1 MTSSLGRA
9 CANTVVRWFLLLS
22 VAASLCAAQSSP
34 PAPELLRTT
43 SEPGRPGG
51 RLVIAEAT
59 EPKTF
64 NPVTVI
70 DRPSRDVVRRMTG
83 DLIHINRETQKT
95 EPALAKSWTVSRDG
109 TTFTLQLRRGIRFS
123 DGVPFDADD
132 VVFSFQVYLDEK
144 IDYPQRSFLFIHGK
158 PLLVQKIGP
167 YTVRFAFSSPYAAAE
182 RLFDSVAMLPR
193 HLLQKEYK
201 EGKLNQSWGLNTPPD
216 KMAGLGPFRL
226 KQVVPGERIVL
237 ERNPYY
243 WKIDSKGQ
251 KLPYLDEL
259 IFLNVPSRDA
269 QVLRFQAGEVH
280 ALESLT
286 ADNFVAMM
294 PEQKARHYKLYD
306 AGPGLEYN
314 FLVFNL
320 NNGLESRF
328 PEIAR
333 KQKWFKDPRFRGAIS
348 YAVDRSAI
356 VRLIYEGRGAP
367 LSTLVT
373 PGEKLWLDSAVPVPE
388 RSTAKARQLLQAAGF
403 SWKPDG
409 VLMDSGGRPVEF
421 TILASASNA
430 QRSQMATLI
439 QEDLKALG
447 MQVHAVTL
455 EFRSMIDRVTDS
467 HDYEAAIMGLAGGD
481 SDPNPAMNTLSS
493 DGSTH
498 LWCPDEKPP
507 LPVWQAQL
515 DDLMQKQLVAISYR
529 LRKQI
534 FDQAQEIVA
543 REQPLVFLASPHVLV
558 AAHEDLGNLRPAII
572 ENYLL
577 WNSDEIFWRT
587 PGGKQ

>member
-1 MTSSLGRA
+1 MRLSYLK
-9 CANTVVRWFLLLS
+9 FLLCALLVLFLS
-22 VAASLCAAQSSP
+22 GGAAVCAAQVT
-34 PAPELLRTT
+34 PAPEVLRTS

-95 EPALAKSWTVSRDG
+95 EPALAKSWTVSPDG
-109 TTFTLQLRRGIRFS
+109 KTFTLQLRQGIRFS
-123 DGVPFDADD
+123 DGAPFNADD

-144 IDYPQRSFLFIHGK
+144 IDYPQRSFLFIQGK
-158 PLLVQKIGP
+158 PLVVQKIGP
-167 YTVRFAFSSPYAAAE
+167 YTVRFSFSSPYAAAE

-193 HLLQKEYK
+193 HLLEKDYK
-201 EGKLNQSWGLNTPPD
+201 EGKLNQVWGLSTPPD

-226 KQVVPGERIVL
+226 KQVVAGERIVL

-243 WKIDSKGQ
+243 WKMDSKGQ

-259 IFLNVPSRDA
+259 VFLNVPSRDA
-269 QVLRFQAGEVH
+269 QVVRFQAGEIQV
-280 ALESLT
+280 LETLT
-286 ADNFVAMM
+286 AENFLAMM
-294 PEQKARHYKLYD
+294 PEQNARHYKLYD
-306 AGPGLEYN
+306 VGPGLEYN
-314 FLVFNL
+314 FLLFNL
-320 NNGLESRF
+320 NDGLEARL

-333 KQKWFKDPRFRGAIS
+333 KQKWFKDSRFRQAIS
-348 YAVDRSAI
+348 FAIDRVAI
-356 VRLIYEGRGAP
+356 VRLVYQGRGAP
-367 LSTLVT
+367 LATLVT
-373 PGEKLWLDSAVPVPE
+373 PGEKLWLDTNIPVPE
-388 RSTAKARQLLQAAGF
+388 HSVAKARQLLQTAGF

-409 VLMDSGGRPVEF
+409 TLIDSAGHPVEF

-430 QRSQMATLI
+430 QRSQIATLI
-439 QEDLKALG
+439 QDDLKALG
-447 MQVHAVTL
+447 MNVHAVTL
-455 EFRSMIDRVTDS
+455 EFRSMVDRVTNS
-467 HDYEAAIMGLAGGD
+467 HDYEAGIMGLAGGD

-498 LWCPDEKPP
+498 LWFPDEKPP
-507 LPVWQAQL
+507 LPVWQKQL
-515 DDLMQKQLVAISYR
+515 DELMQKQMVTMRYR
-529 LRKQI
+529 ERKKI

-543 REQPLVFLASPHVLV
+543 REQPMIFLASPHVLV
-558 AAHEDLGNLRPAII
+558 AAHEDLGNIHPAII

-587 PGGKQ
+587 PAGKR

>member
-1 MTSSLGRA
+1 MRTSCCNALLRGLL
-9 CANTVVRWFLLLS
+9 FLS
-22 VAASLCAAQSSP
+22 AAASFCAAQSSS
-34 PAPELLRTT
+34 AAELLRTT
-43 SEPGRPGG
+43 SGAGRPGG

-95 EPALAKSWTVSRDG
+95 EPALAKSWTVSPDG

-123 DGVPFDADD
+123 DGAPFDADD
-132 VVFSFQVYLDEK
+132 VVFSFHVYLDDK

-158 PLLVQKIGP
+158 PLSVQKIAP

-193 HLLQKEYK
+193 HLLEKEYR
-201 EGKLNQSWGLNTPPD
+201 EGRLNQAWGLTTPPD

-226 KQVVPGERIVL
+226 KQVVAGDRIVL

-259 IFLNVPSRDA
+259 VFLNVPSRDA
-269 QVLRFQAGEVH
+269 QVVRFQAGEVQ
-280 ALESLT
+280 ALEALT
-286 ADNFVAMM
+286 AENFVALM

-306 AGPGLEYN
+306 VGPGLEYN

-320 NNGLESRF
+320 NDGLEARL

-333 KQKWFKDPRFRGAIS
+333 KQKWFKDPRFRQAIS
-348 YAVDRSAI
+348 LAVDRAAI
-356 VRLIYEGRGAP
+356 VRLVYQGRGAP
-367 LSTLVT
+367 LATLVT
-373 PGEKLWLDSAVPVPE
+373 PGEKLWLDAAIPVPE
-388 RSTAKARQLLQAAGF
+388 HSVARARQVLRAAGF
-403 SWKPDG
+403 NWRPDG
-409 VLMDSGGRPVEF
+409 TLIDSSGHPVEF
-421 TILASASNA
+421 TILASASSA

-447 MQVHAVTL
+447 MNVHAVTL
-455 EFRSMIDRVTDS
+455 EFRSMVERVTNS
-467 HDYEAAIMGLAGGD
+467 HDYEAGIMGLAGGD

-498 LWCPDEKPP
+498 LWYPDEKPP
-507 LPVWQAQL
+507 LPAWQAQL
-515 DDLMQKQLVAISYR
+515 DDLMQKQMVTVSYR
-529 LRKQI
+529 RRKEI
-534 FDQAQEIVA
+534 FDRVQEIIA
-543 REQPLVFLASPHVLV
+543 REQPLIFLASPHVLV
-558 AAHEDLGNLRPAII
+558 AAHEDLGNVRPSII

-577 WNSDEIFWRT
+577 WNSDELFWRT
-587 PGGKQ
+587 PAGKR

>member
-1 MTSSLGRA
+1 M
-9 CANTVVRWFLLLS
+9 
-22 VAASLCAAQSSP
+22 
-34 PAPELLRTT
+34 LRTT
-43 SEPGRPGG
+43 SEPGHPGG

-95 EPALAKSWTVSRDG
+95 QPALAKSWSISPDG
-109 TTFTLQLRRGIRFS
+109 KTFTLQLRHGIRFS
-123 DGVPFDADD
+123 DGAPFDADD

-158 PLLVQKIGP
+158 PLAVRKMGT
-167 YTVRFAFSSPYAAAE
+167 YTVRFSFSSPYAAAE

-193 HLLQKEYK
+193 HLLEKDYQ
-201 EGKLNQSWGLNTPPD
+201 EGKLNQSWGLSTAPD

-259 IFLNVPSRDA
+259 VFLNVPSRDA
-269 QVLRFQAGEVH
+269 QVVRFQAGEIQI
-280 ALESLT
+280 LETLT
-286 ADNFVAMM
+286 AENFLAMM

-306 AGPGLEYN
+306 VGPGLEYN
-314 FLVFNL
+314 FLLLNL
-320 NNGLESRF
+320 NDGLEVRL
-328 PEIAR
+328 PDIAR
-333 KQKWFKDPRFRGAIS
+333 RQKWFKDPRFRQAIS
-348 YAVDRSAI
+348 FAVDRAAI
-356 VRLIYEGRGAP
+356 VRLVYQGRGAP
-367 LSTLVT
+367 LTTLVT
-373 PGEKLWLDSAVPVPE
+373 PGEKLWLDTAIPVPE
-388 RSTAKARQLLQAAGF
+388 HSVAKARQILQAAGF
-403 SWKPDG
+403 NWKPDG
-409 VLMDSGGRPVEF
+409 TLLDSTGHPVEF

-430 QRSQMATLI
+430 QRSQIATLI
-439 QEDLKALG
+439 QDDLKALG
-447 MQVHAVTL
+447 MNVHAVTL
-455 EFRSMIDRVTDS
+455 EFRSMVDRVTNS
-467 HDYEAAIMGLAGGD
+467 HDYEAGIMGLAGGD

-498 LWCPDEKPP
+498 LWYPDEKPP
-507 LPVWQAQL
+507 LPVWQKQL
-515 DDLMQKQLVAISYR
+515 DDLMEKQLVTMSYR
-529 LRKQI
+529 ERKKI

-543 REQPLVFLASPHVLV
+543 REQPMIFLASPHVLV
-558 AAHEDLGNLRPAII
+558 AAHEDLGNIRPAII

-587 PGGKQ
+587 PAGKR

>member
-1 MTSSLGRA
+1 MLSL
-9 CANTVVRWFLLLS
+9 LLLS
-22 VAASLCAAQSSP
+22 AGPTFCAAQPSS
-34 PAPELLRTT
+34 APELLRSG
-43 SEPGRPGG
+43 SEAGRPGG

-95 EPALAKSWTVSRDG
+95 EPALAKSWTVSSDG
-109 TTFTLQLRRGIRFS
+109 TTFTLQLRRGLRFS
-123 DGVPFDADD
+123 DGAPFDADD
-132 VVFSFQVYLDEK
+132 VVFSFQVYLDAK

-158 PLLVQKIGP
+158 PLTVQKIGQ

-182 RLFDSVAMLPR
+182 RLFDSVAILPR
-193 HLLQKEYK
+193 HLLEKDYK
-201 EGKLNQSWGLNTPPD
+201 EGKLNQAWGLTTPPD

-226 KQVVPGERIVL
+226 KQVVAGERIIL

-269 QVLRFQAGEVH
+269 QVVGFQAGEIQV
-280 ALESLT
+280 LESLT
-286 ADNFVAMM
+286 AENFVAMM
-294 PEQKARHYKLYD
+294 PEQKTRHYNLYD
-306 AGPGLEYN
+306 VGPGLEYN
-314 FLVFNL
+314 FLLFNL
-320 NNGLESRF
+320 NDGLEGKL
-328 PEIAR
+328 PAIAR
-333 KQKWFKDPRFRGAIS
+333 KQKWFRDSRFRQAIS
-348 YAVDRSAI
+348 YAVDRASI
-356 VRLIYEGRGAP
+356 VRLVYQGRGSP
-367 LSTLVT
+367 LATLVT
-373 PGEKLWLDSAVPVPE
+373 PGEKLWLDSAIPVPE
-388 RSTAKARQLLQAAGF
+388 HSVARARELLRAARF
-403 SWKPDG
+403 SWKRDG
-409 VLMDSGGRPVEF
+409 TLIDSSGEPVEF
-421 TILASASNA
+421 TIIASASNA

-447 MQVHAVTL
+447 MNVHAVTL
-455 EFRSMIDRVTDS
+455 EFRSMVDRVTNS
-467 HDYEAAIMGLAGGD
+467 HDYEAGIMGLAGGD

-498 LWCPDEKPP
+498 LWYPDEKPP

-515 DDLMQKQLVAISYR
+515 DDLMQKQMVTASYH

-534 FDQAQEIVA
+534 FDRVQEIVA

-558 AAHEDLGNLRPAII
+558 AAHEDLGNVRPAII

-577 WNSDEIFWRT
+577 WNSDELFWRT
-587 PGGKQ
+587 PAGKQ

>member
-1 MTSSLGRA
+1 M
-9 CANTVVRWFLLLS
+9 
-22 VAASLCAAQSSP
+22 
-34 PAPELLRTT
+34 LRTA

-95 EPALAKSWTVSRDG
+95 EPALAKSWSISPDG
-109 TTFTLQLRRGIRFS
+109 RTFTLQLRHGIRFS
-123 DGVPFDADD
+123 DGAPFDADD

-158 PLLVQKIGP
+158 PLTIQKIGP
-167 YTVRFAFSSPYAAAE
+167 YTVRFSFSSPYAAAE

-193 HLLQKEYK
+193 HLLENDYK
-201 EGKLNQSWGLNTPPD
+201 EGKLNQAWRLTTAPD

-226 KQVVPGERIVL
+226 KQVVAGDRIVL

-259 IFLNVPSRDA
+259 VFLNVPSRDA
-269 QVLRFQAGEVH
+269 QVVRFQAGEIQI
-280 ALESLT
+280 LETLT
-286 ADNFVAMM
+286 AENFMAMM

-306 AGPGLEYN
+306 VGPGLEYN
-314 FLVFNL
+314 FLLVNL
-320 NNGLESRF
+320 NDGLESRL

-333 KQKWFKDPRFRGAIS
+333 KQKWFKDPRFRQAIS
-348 YAVDRSAI
+348 FAIDRAAI
-356 VRLIYEGRGAP
+356 VRLVYQGRGAP
-367 LSTLVT
+367 LATLVT
-373 PGEKLWLDSAVPVPE
+373 PGEKLWLDTAIPVPE
-388 RSTAKARQLLQAAGF
+388 HSVAKARQLLQAAGF
-403 SWKPDG
+403 SWKSDG
-409 VLMDSGGRPVEF
+409 TLIDSTGHPVEF

-439 QEDLKALG
+439 QDDLKALG
-447 MQVHAVTL
+447 MNVHAVTL
-455 EFRSMIDRVTDS
+455 EFRSMVDRVTNS
-467 HDYEAAIMGLAGGD
+467 HDYEAGIMGLAGGD

-498 LWCPDEKPP
+498 LWYPDEKLP
-507 LPVWQAQL
+507 LPGWQKQL
-515 DDLMQKQLVAISYR
+515 DDLMEKQMVTMTYR
-529 LRKQI
+529 DRKKI

-543 REQPLVFLASPHVLV
+543 REQPLIFLASPHVLV
-558 AAHEDLGNLRPAII
+558 AAHEDLGNIRPAII

-587 PGGKQ
+587 PAGKR

>member
-1 MTSSLGRA
+1 LRTLSANSLLRG
-9 CANTVVRWFLLLS
+9 VIPLLL
-22 VAASLCAAQSSP
+22 CATAPFCVAQSSP
-34 PAPELLRTT
+34 AVELLRSN

-51 RLVIAEAT
+51 RLVIAEST

-95 EPALAKSWTVSRDG
+95 ESALAKSWTVSPDG
-109 TTFTLQLRRGIRFS
+109 STFTLQLRHGIRFS

-132 VVFSFQVYLDEK
+132 VAFSFQVYLDPK

-158 PLLVQKIGP
+158 PLAVQKMGQ
-167 YTVRFAFSSPYAAAE
+167 YTVRFSFSSPYAAAE

-193 HLLQKEYK
+193 HLLEKDYK
-201 EGKLNQSWGLNTPPD
+201 EGKLNQAWGLTTAPD

-226 KQVVPGERIVL
+226 KQVVAGERVVL

-269 QVLRFQAGEVH
+269 QVVRFQAGEIQL
-280 ALESLT
+280 LESLT
-286 ADNFVAMM
+286 AENFLAMM
-294 PEQKARHYKLYD
+294 PEQKTRHYKLYD
-306 AGPGLEYN
+306 VGPGLEYN
-314 FLVFNL
+314 FLLFNL
-320 NNGLESRF
+320 NDGLQAGFSEVV
-328 PEIAR
+328 R
-333 KQKWFKDPRFRGAIS
+333 KQEWFKDPRFRRAIS
-348 YAVDRSAI
+348 YAVDRAAI
-356 VRLIYEGRGAP
+356 VRLVYQSRGAP
-367 LSTLVT
+367 LVTLVT
-373 PGEKLWLDSAVPVPE
+373 PGEKLWLDSSIPVPE
-388 RSTAKARQLLQAAGF
+388 HSVSKARQILQAAGF
-403 SWKPDG
+403 SWKPG
-409 VLMDSGGRPVEF
+409 GILMDPSGHPVEF
-421 TILASASNA
+421 TIIASASNA

-447 MQVHAVTL
+447 MTVHTVTL
-455 EFRSMIDRVTDS
+455 EFRSMVDRVTNS

-498 LWCPDEKPP
+498 LWYPEEKPP
-507 LPVWQAQL
+507 LPQWQAQL
-515 DDLMQKQLVAISYR
+515 DDLMQRQMVATSYR
-529 LRKQI
+529 SRKQI
-534 FDQAQEIVA
+534 FDRVQEIVA
-543 REQPLVFLASPHVLV
+543 QEQPLIFLASPHILV
-558 AAHEDLGNLRPAII
+558 AAHEDLGNVRPAIM

-577 WNSDEIFWRT
+577 WNADELFWRT
-587 PGGKQ
+587 PAGKQ